1 MGYAGGTTENPTYHN
16 LGDHTESIQIDYDPS
31 KISYKDLLTLFYENN
46 HNEYPSW
53 SKQYKSIIFYH
64 NDTQRM
70 LALESKEQEEKKRGK
85 KLYTEIIPFTRFY
98 LAEDYHQ
105 KFRLRREYDML
116 EEFRLMYPKEGDF
129 INSTSAARVNG
140 YLAGY
145 GTYADLTRELG
156 SLGLFE
162 RTGENLLDIVRTY
175 QQREWKSTCQ
185 IR

>member
-1 MGYAGGTTENPTYHN
+1 
-16 LGDHTESIQIDYDPS
+16 
-31 KISYKDLLTLFYENN
+31 LLTLFWENN

-64 NDTQRM
+64 NETQRI
-70 LALESKEQEEKKRGK
+70 LALESKEQEEKEKRK
-85 KLYTEIIPFTRFY
+85 KLYAEIIPFTRFY

-116 EEFRLMYPKEGDF
+116 EEFRLMYPEEGDF

-145 GTYADLTRELG
+145 GTYADLTKEFG
-156 SLGLFE
+156 SLGLSE
-162 RTGENLLDIVRTY
+162 RAGKKLLDIVRTY

>member
-1 MGYAGGTTENPTYHN
+1 LLA
-16 LGDHTESIQIDYDPS
+16 LFWES
-31 KISYKDLLTLFYENN
+31 N

-64 NDTQRM
+64 NDMQRM
-70 LALESKEQEEKKRGK
+70 LALESKEREEKEREK

-116 EEFRLMYPKEGDF
+116 EEFRLMYPKEGDL

-145 GTYADLTRELG
+145 GTYADLTRELA
-156 SLGLFE
+156 SLGLSE
-162 RTGENLLDIVRTY
+162 RGGKKLLDIVRTY